1 LNTEQELHILLVDDD
16 EDDALIIHGLLE
28 DIQRITLVFNWA
40 PTYEQ
45 GSEMIRHNQWSAVL
59 VDYDLGVK
67 NGLELIREAVARE
80 VRVPMIMVTGR
91 GRYEIDVEAMRAGA
105 TDYVSKDQLNSSF
118 LERTIRYALERRR
131 VEEELE
137 QRVQERTREIQ
148 LLLDQTPA
156 MLWSTNPDLKITSI
170 RGKSLSSLNLTAHEL
185 LGKTLQTAFP
195 GLSQETEEKIIT
207 AHERALLGLSM
218 KYEIE
223 YGRVSLSAYVEP
235 FYDQEMG
242 IVGCIGTAFDIT
254 ERKQAE
260 IARQT
265 SLALFEG
272 LFEAGPDAILLVL
285 EDGTIQRANRQ
296 AASVFG
302 YTRQELEGKRVEQL
316 IPNRFRGEHVRHRS
330 DYNHNPRRR
339 PMGIGLNLFGQHKDS
354 HEFPVDVTLSSLSV
368 NQQTYVIC
376 VVRDLSERGKVL
388 DRHP

>member
-1 LNTEQELHILLVDDD
+1 LLVDDD
-16 EDDALIIHGLLE
+16 EDDALIIHSLLE
-28 DIQRITLVFNWA
+28 DIQRITLVFDWA

-45 GSEMIRHNQWSAVL
+45 GSEMIQHNQWSAVL

-67 NGLELIREAVARE
+67 NGLELIREAAARE

-105 TDYVSKDQLNSSF
+105 TDYLSKDQLNSSF

-137 QRVQERTREIQ
+137 RRVQERTREIQ

-156 MLWSTNPDLKITSI
+156 MLWSTNADLQITSI
-170 RGKSLSSLNLTAHEL
+170 RGKSLSFLNLTAHDL
-185 LGKTLQTAFP
+185 LGKTLQTAFL
-195 GLSQETEEKIIT
+195 GLSQEAEARIIT

-223 YGRVSLSAYVEP
+223 YGHVSLSVYVEP
-235 FYDQEMG
+235 FYDQENG

-254 ERKQAE
+254 EHKQAE

-272 LFEAGPDAILLVL
+272 LFEGGPDAILLVL
-285 EDGTIQRANRQ
+285 EDGSIQRANRQ
-296 AASVFG
+296 AETVFG
-302 YTRQELEGKRVEQL
+302 YMREELEGKRIEQL
-316 IPNRFRGEHVRHRS
+316 IPDRFRRQHGQYRLG
-330 DYNHNPRRR
+330 YNHNPRTR
-339 PMGIGLNLFGQHKDS
+339 PMGIGLSLFGQHKDS
-354 HEFPVDVTLSSLSV
+354 HEFPVDVTLSPLSV

-376 VVRDLSERGKVL
+376 VVRDLSER
-388 DRHP
+388 DRVPEKHP